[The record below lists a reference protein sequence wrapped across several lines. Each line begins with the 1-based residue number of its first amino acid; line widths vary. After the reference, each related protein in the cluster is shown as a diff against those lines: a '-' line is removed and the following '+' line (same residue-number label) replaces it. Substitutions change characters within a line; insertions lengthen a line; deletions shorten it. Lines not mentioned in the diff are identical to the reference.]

1 MWHRNMRS
9 SLRRRTNKKRPGK
22 GVAHKPG
29 RFPHWRHKRGQVT
42 PTSETCR
49 SGVCFCRARPVAG
62 PEHKLAIPSST
73 ANGCR
78 SSEPHRPTPIRF
90 TLEILNVLLR

>member
-29 RFPHWRHKRGQVT
+29 RFPPLASQA
-42 PTSETCR
+42 
-49 SGVCFCRARPVAG
+49 RASHAHERD
-62 PEHKLAIPSST
+62 L
-73 ANGCR
+73 
-78 SSEPHRPTPIRF
+78 PIRG
-90 TLEILNVLLR
+90 LLLPSKAGGGSRTQVSNTEQYRQWLPLKRAPSPYPNPLHTGDP